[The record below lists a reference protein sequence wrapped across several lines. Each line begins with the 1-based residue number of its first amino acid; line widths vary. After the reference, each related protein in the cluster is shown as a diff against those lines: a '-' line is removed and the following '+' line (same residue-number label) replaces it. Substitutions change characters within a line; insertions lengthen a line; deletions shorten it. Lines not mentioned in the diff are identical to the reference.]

1 MHSRPAVNGF
11 RRTATYQWLWALL
24 FVAFFTTLTA
34 CGFRLKGT
42 TPLPFETLYTNI
54 SENSAFG
61 ANMRRAIVASSPHT
75 RFVSDPTT
83 AEARLIQLSNRQVR
97 RELSIDAQG
106 QVEEYELNLTFVF
119 QLLDGQGRIVLPPTT
134 LQAIREIPYDP
145 DDAQAI
151 QGEIRMI
158 FDDMQQSMVAR
169 VVRHL
174 SAPDVAEAFQKAKES
189 PLASEESLEVT
200 DPSDAQPAPS
210 TDQELQWDIPSS
222 DPYTL
227 EN

>member
-1 MHSRPAVNGF
+1 MHTCSAVSGF
-11 RRTATYQWLWALL
+11 RRSTTYQWLWALFFIA
-24 FVAFFTTLTA
+24 FVTTLTA
-34 CGFRLKGT
+34 CGFRLKGAS
-42 TPLPFETLYTNI
+42 PLPFETLYTNI
-54 SENSAFG
+54 SENSSFG

-75 RFVSDPTT
+75 RFVNDPKA

-106 QVEEYELNLTFVF
+106 QVEEYELNLIFVF
-119 QLLDGQGRIVLPPTT
+119 QLTDAQGRTVLSPTT
-134 LQAIREIPYDP
+134 LQATREIPYNP

-151 QGEIRMI
+151 QGEISMI
-158 FDDMQQSMVAR
+158 FNDMQQSMVAR

-174 SAPDVAEAFQKAKES
+174 SAPDVAEAFRTAKES
-189 PLASEESLEVT
+189 PPVSEETLET
-200 DPSDAQPAPS
+200 TEPSDAQPAQS
-210 TDQELQWDIPSS
+210 TDQELDWNTPTS